1 METMET
7 KKECP
12 NAYAGVAFGVIG
24 TVVAFTL
31 VAQFNR
37 KKVQATNEF
46 ALIWA
51 REKFDYRNSV
61 RIILIWHPDIAHG
74 ERDESKHVVLKMLLL
89 FKFWL
94 T

>member
-1 METMET
+1 METIET

-51 REKFDYRNSV
+51 RNSV

>member
-12 NAYAGVAFGVIG
+12 NANAGVAFGVIG

-46 ALIWA
+46 ALI
-51 REKFDYRNSV
+51 
-61 RIILIWHPDIAHG
+61 
-74 ERDESKHVVLKMLLL
+74 
-89 FKFWL
+89 
-94 T
+94 

>member
-1 METMET
+1 MVLSLAAEKSTSEWMETMET
-7 KKECP
+7 KKEFP

-46 ALIWA
+46 ALI
-51 REKFDYRNSV
+51 
-61 RIILIWHPDIAHG
+61 
-74 ERDESKHVVLKMLLL
+74 
-89 FKFWL
+89 
-94 T
+94 

>member
-31 VAQFNR
+31 VTQFNR

-46 ALIWA
+46 ALI
-51 REKFDYRNSV
+51 
-61 RIILIWHPDIAHG
+61 
-74 ERDESKHVVLKMLLL
+74 
-89 FKFWL
+89 
-94 T
+94 